1 MRMAKSG
8 FLGFLAG
15 FFLAL
20 MLYQW
25 VWLEMRVNVGRLI
38 PVCMLLFVLL
48 GFRRNL
54 SLGFSSL
61 LLIEGALTVTLMV
74 VYGFDVTAFLI
85 VPAALIR
92 EGFSC
97 QALSLDQMN
106 VILIVT
112 LLAGNALWVALQ
124 PPRSS

>member
-1 MRMAKSG
+1 MSIAKTG

-20 MLYQW
+20 VLCQW
-25 VWLEMRVNVGRLI
+25 VWLEMRVNIGLLI
-38 PVCMLLFVLL
+38 PVCMLLFVLV

-61 LLIEGALTVTLMV
+61 LLIEGALALTLMV
-74 VYGFDVTAFLI
+74 VYGFDITAFLI

-92 EGFSC
+92 DGFYC
-97 QALSLDQMN
+97 RALSLERMN
-106 VILIVT
+106 VILIIILLVGNT
-112 LLAGNALWVALQ
+112 LCMAFQ